1 MNLLGLKDSD
11 LTLFVSGFEIDVIYV
26 MEKQLPSLAL
36 DNITRHYHHNS
47 KNILPEIKILATMS
61 NPNEI

>member
-1 MNLLGLKDSD
+1 MNPLGLKDSD

-36 DNITRHYHHNS
+36 DNITS
-47 KNILPEIKILATMS
+47 IKNKQL
-61 NPNEI
+61 